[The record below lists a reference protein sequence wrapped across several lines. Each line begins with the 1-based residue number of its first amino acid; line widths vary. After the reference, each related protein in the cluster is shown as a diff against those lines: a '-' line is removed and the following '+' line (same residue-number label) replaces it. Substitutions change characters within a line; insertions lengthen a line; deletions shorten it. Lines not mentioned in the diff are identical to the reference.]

1 MKRRGI
7 LGFLG
12 LLAFL
17 ILLSGCGSKGP
28 DQVASDLEKKMK
40 ELKSYMAAGTLT
52 LQTGGGAQTYKV
64 EVWHKRPEF
73 FRIALT
79 NVEKSV
85 KQIILKN
92 QEGVFVLTPHL
103 NKSFRFQSNWPD
115 RQGQVYLFESLVN
128 SITNDA
134 ERNFAKEEDAYVFQ
148 VKANYQNRTLSHQRI
163 WFDAKTLAP
172 KKVEVMDPDYKVLVS
187 LTFDDFRFDT
197 KFDDNAFDTQHNMTG
212 SSLSDLPA
220 MSYEEKADFNVIEPG
235 YLPAGVKATGT
246 EEVENEEG
254 KKVIFQ
260 YGGEYQ
266 YTMIEEPV
274 KEKTVIASSGD
285 PVDLGF
291 VMGVKT
297 VSGNVKTLR
306 FTYNGVDFTLM
317 TANLPDEEMVN
328 VAKSVF
334 EQTGK

>member
-1 MKRRGI
+1 MRRRGI
-7 LGFLG
+7 LV
-12 LLAFL
+12 LLSIVTFL

-28 DQVASDLEKKMK
+28 EQVAADLEKKMK
-40 ELKSYMAAGTLT
+40 GLKSYMAAGTLSLT
-52 LQTGGGAQTYKV
+52 TGGSTQSYKV

-79 NVEKSV
+79 NTEKSV

-128 SITNDA
+128 SVLNDT
-134 ERNFAKEEDAYVFQ
+134 ERNFAKEENAYVFQ
-148 VKANYQNRTLSHQRI
+148 VKANYQNRTLAHQRI
-163 WFDAKTLAP
+163 WFDGKTLSP

-187 LTFDDFRFDT
+187 LTFSDFRFDA
-197 KFDDNAFDTQHNMTG
+197 KFDDNAFDTQHNMT
-212 SSLSDLPA
+212 SSSSTDLPA
-220 MSYEEKADFNVIEPG
+220 MNEGEKQDFSVIEPG
-235 YLPAGVKATGT
+235 YLPAGVKATGS

-266 YTMIEEPV
+266 YTVMEEAV
-274 KEKTVIASSGD
+274 KERMVISSQGE
-285 PVDLGF
+285 PVDLGL
-291 VMGVKT
+291 VIGVKT

-306 FTYNGVDFTLM
+306 YTYNGVDFTLM
-317 TANLPDEEMVN
+317 TSNLPDEEMIM